1 MTQQLRAVIDCDPG
15 VDDTMAIFFG
25 LLCPDV
31 DVVAITTVWGNTT
44 VAQTTEN
51 ALRLLEIIGQPE
63 ILVAPGAARPLL
75 GPEPT
80 FAHHV
85 HGADGQGNT
94 QLPPP
99 TLKPA
104 DESAVDTLIR
114 LAHEQP
120 GQLTLVPIG
129 PLTNV
134 AQALTRDPSIAQLY
148 KKVVLMG
155 GAFLSHGNVSRF
167 GEANV
172 WHDPEAAQLVFDA
185 GWPIVAVGLDV
196 THRALLDQER
206 LDQLR
211 ATGTPW
217 GVHLHRITDHYLNA
231 YARHHGKRV
240 CAMHD
245 ALALAIAADPSLV
258 RAAPKVRVD
267 VELHGQHTRGMTV
280 GDFRPRPAGEAAPD
294 ANAEVVL
301 DVDVPR
307 FLDWWLQV
315 LSQDGRG

>member
-1 MTQQLRAVIDCDPG
+1 MTTKLRAVIDCDPG
-15 VDDTMAIFFG
+15 VDDTMALFFG
-25 LLCPDV
+25 LLSPDV
-31 DVVAITTVWGNTT
+31 EVVAITTVWGNTT
-44 VAQTTEN
+44 VERTTEN
-51 ALRLLEIIGQPE
+51 ALRLLEIVGRPDVP
-63 ILVAPGAARPLL
+63 VASGAARPLL
-75 GPEPT
+75 GPEPA

-94 QLPPP
+94 HLPPP
-99 TLKPA
+99 TLKPVA
-104 DESAVDTLIR
+104 EPAAETLIR

-120 GQLTLVPIG
+120 GQLTLVPVG

-134 AQALTRDPSIAQLY
+134 AEALIRDRSIAGLY

-172 WHDPEAAQLVFDA
+172 WHDPEAAQLVFEA

-196 THRALLDQER
+196 THRALLTGEM
-206 LDQLR
+206 LEQLR

-258 RAAPKVRVD
+258 RAAPRVRVD

-280 GDFRPRPAGEAAPD
+280 GDFRPRPAGEVAPE

-301 DVDVPR
+301 DVDTPR